1 MPKAD
6 SSLNMLIVAAV
17 LALGVGYY
25 VPRTFSSR
33 PVETTGATAV
43 VATDPKPVPPKK
55 VWAAS
60 APGRIEPIG
69 GEVKIGAQVPGRI
82 AEVLVAPNDKVKAG
96 DLLIR
101 LDEDDLVARANA
113 AAAEAAA
120 RKRDRDNESV
130 NRAAQDRRS
139 AEDNAANAESQLVA
153 ARAEL
158 DRLLTQRHRGQGGSD
173 DEVAKARDAVAKA
186 SERLE
191 QARTTLRKLPSSGE
205 PAQARLEAALAA
217 ARAQVSVVETAIEHT
232 RIRAPSDGT
241 ILQVNAKAGEIVTPS
256 PENVLLVIGNVS
268 SLRVRAEFEERDV
281 GKVHV
286 GQSAVVRSD
295 AFPGKDFMGK
305 VALLGQ
311 SLGPSRIGQRGP
323 RKPTDVDVFEVLI
336 DLTDHPPLLPGMR
349 VDVFLSEDS
358 QPGASTGGT
367 GAAAKAN

>member
-43 VATDPKPVPPKK
+43 VADPKPLPKK

-82 AEVLVAPNDKVKAG
+82 AEILVAPNDKVKAG

-130 NRAAQDRRS
+130 GRAAQDRRT

-153 ARAEL
+153 GRTEL
-158 DRLLTQRHRGQGGSD
+158 DRLLALRHRGQGGSD
-173 DEVAKARDAVAKA
+173 DDLAKARDVVAKA

-191 QARTTLRKLPSSGE
+191 QARTTLRKLPANGE
-205 PAQARLEAALAA
+205 PPAQTRLEAALAA

-295 AFPGKDFMGK
+295 AFPGKDFVGK

-349 VDVFLSEDS
+349 VDVFLSEEA
-358 QPGASTGGT
+358 QPGASASGT